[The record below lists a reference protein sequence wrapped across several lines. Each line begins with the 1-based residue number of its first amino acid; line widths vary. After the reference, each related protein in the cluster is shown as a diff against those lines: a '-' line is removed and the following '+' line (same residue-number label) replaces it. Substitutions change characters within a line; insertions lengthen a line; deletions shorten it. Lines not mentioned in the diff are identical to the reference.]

1 MVNQK
6 QPPYSRDNRA
16 SANEHGLRLGSLD
29 MPLGMGPTRDK
40 DTSAVAGRA
49 MRLML
54 LAGWLAGWLATTTG
68 SLSLYLVSTGRNVA
82 FTPPLLLSARM
93 PLRCSPSFLQQASL
107 QLLPH
112 LQLNST
118 HFFFPPRSPACSSLV
133 VPVICPALG
142 YPVQRSFSCGD
153 LLGTGHDWHTR
164 HHGDLPGDTEGGAQ
178 KDTDTADD
186 PDQ

>member
-54 LAGWLAGWLATTTG
+54 LAGWLAGYYDWLSIA
-68 SLSLYLVSTGRNVA
+68 LSSIYWAECGFYTA
-82 FTPPLLLSARM
+82 FTFICEDAITLFSFFSPTGFLTIAPSSPTQFNSLLL
-93 PLRCSPSFLQQASL
+93 PASL
-107 QLLPH
+107 ACLFKSCSSGH
-112 LQLNST
+112 LSGAWVS
-118 HFFFPPRSPACSSLV
+118 SPALLLV
-133 VPVICPALG
+133 WGLTR
-142 YPVQRSFSCGD
+142 Y
-153 LLGTGHDWHTR
+153 GTRLAHSAPR
-164 HHGDLPGDTEGGAQ
+164 
-178 KDTDTADD
+178 
-186 PDQ
+186 